1 MPTKTDRRGHAREIG
16 TKRCSMRTDRTDL
29 ATEATGRWSWSFK
42 ARHASGI
49 QRNAVDL
56 GYGAQ
61 WRELPKKYPPYQT
74 CHRRF
79 QQWVRRGKLEHIC
92 ACWPWSCTPEGNWN
106 TGTGRSFYRRLL
118 HRGRKRGLAVE
129 PPRRGKGTK
138 IIAITDGHSL
148 PLAVN
153 DRAAS
158 RGAAPT
164 DPRTASPWGDTAN
177 AGEWNDSW
185 LHHFRRL
192 VIRWEYHVENFLGM
206 VRLGCM
212 HILLRY

>member
-118 HRGRKRGLAVE
+118 HRGQKRGLAVE
-129 PPRRGKGTK
+129 PP
-138 IIAITDGHSL
+138 
-148 PLAVN
+148 
-153 DRAAS
+153 
-158 RGAAPT
+158 GAARARRSSLSPMVT
-164 DPRTASPWGDTAN
+164 VFLSPLMIAPHRGERRQLTPGRPPLGAIPQTLASGTTPGFITFV
-177 AGEWNDSW
+177 G
-185 LHHFRRL
+185 L
-192 VIRWEYHVENFLGM
+192 
-206 VRLGCM
+206 
-212 HILLRY
+212 